1 MHIPTLPDATPGIE
15 IGGSLPSTA
24 LRPGSASPLRR
35 PWRNPKPFS
44 NVRNRCCAHP
54 KRVFLHIDSDVTC
67 APLDRHRARR
77 KPTPI
82 TASRSKIPKLWRRP
96 GRRLVSGAISGRMP
110 AGQVRQ
116 LPVVRQ
122 HDRHGP
128 NGLILTRL
136 LARNAPPRPRSFR
149 PFPRWRTAFRR
160 VGPPF
165 DPAAPPLPG
174 TGPDLGRRACDHMV
188 VVVPVRH
195 RPRLR
200 DRDGTLAALAPGDG
214 LRAGGPR
221 RTTACHL
228 APAHSVAFGG
238 ASDRRH
244 RPLELPLPAAFS
256 QGVRILSAS
265 ATLLQHYYIRGST
278 PHCAVPVGLG
288 KSTTIPHRPSTP
300 ARRTPP
306 SSRRTGS
313 PPPRRPRGTRAD
325 EPPPAPS

>member
-1 MHIPTLPDATPGIE
+1 MH
-15 IGGSLPSTA
+15 
-24 LRPGSASPLRR
+24 
-35 PWRNPKPFS
+35 
-44 NVRNRCCAHP
+44 VRN
-54 KRVFLHIDSDVTC
+54 RVFLHIDSDVTC

-77 KPTPI
+77 KTDSNHGFPLEDPQ
-82 TASRSKIPKLWRRP
+82 ALAQA

-110 AGQVRQ
+110 AGHVRQ
-116 LPVVRQ
+116 PPVGRQ

-128 NGLILTRL
+128 HGLILTRL
-136 LARNAPPRPRSFR
+136 LGRNASPRPRSFR

-165 DPAAPPLPG
+165 DPAAPPVPG
-174 TGPDLGRRACDHMV
+174 TGPDLGRRARDYMV

-200 DRDGTLAALAPGDG
+200 DRDGTLAVLAPGDG

-221 RTTACHL
+221 RTTARHL

-278 PHCAVPVGLG
+278 PLCAVPVGLG
-288 KSTTIPHRPSTP
+288 KSTTIPHPPSTP
-300 ARRTPP
+300 APRTPP

-313 PPPRRPRGTRAD
+313 PPPPRPRGTRAD